1 MLIIHRKSIMLMHR
15 PQTPQPGFGSIT
27 LLQKF
32 IPHFKILDPRLDLA
46 TGRERQLTTGKRATR
61 LLVLN
66 LPLSPLVKPVV

>member
-32 IPHFKILDPRLDLA
+32 IPHFKILDPRLDVA
-46 TGRERQLTTGKRATR
+46 TRRERQLTTGKRATR

-66 LPLSPLVKPVV
+66 LPLSHWSSQ